1 MSEKQMCHIVIWN
14 WQMNIIQCILLT
26 NKTKFQHSSSALIHN
41 YLAVSN
47 FFSFWKP
54 MQMGGQEAPLEK
66 PANLG
71 KFGNVVEIADNLQ
84 ANVREQ
90 TRGPLGNLVTFV

>member
-1 MSEKQMCHIVIWN
+1 MQMRRQEGPLGKPMNLANLPKMAN
-14 WQMNIIQCILLT
+14 WS
-26 NKTKFQHSSSALIHN
+26 KFPTT
-41 YLAVSN
+41 
-47 FFSFWKP
+47 WKP
-54 MQMGGQEAPLEK
+54 MQMGVQEAPLEK